1 MELAWED
8 TMVTATEYRAMAAE
22 QHRLAGICRSPES
35 REQRLRLE
43 KDLLALAEGEEFLH
57 GARAR
62 EHASDLKAV
71 KQRAQPA

>member
-1 MELAWED
+1 
-8 TMVTATEYRAMAAE
+8 MAAE

-43 KDLLALAEGEEFLH
+43 NDLLALAEGEEFLH